1 MSFGISA
8 GVYTKEIDLSNI
20 IPNVA
25 TTTAGL
31 VGYSAKGD
39 ITQIRLITN
48 TQQFINEYGEPTP
61 GNYFHYTALAFLENG
76 NRLYCLRVVN
86 AAKYGGVTI
95 KEKNSGE
102 SNAAIAAGVSTP
114 VFADDTG
121 SDNLFQ
127 VYGKDPGLWNNDIGI
142 RIPAA
147 DIDDSAYTFNIEV
160 YVKDE
165 DGNYQL
171 KETWTVSRKEQ
182 TDGYGRQQYLEDKIN
197 GYSEYIIVADSAQV
211 DTALPLEQDSTLA
224 LAEGTDGSTVTA
236 SHIDTGWDFFANPDD
251 VDIRLLLQGGGGE
264 ANADQ
269 LTVQT
274 KLKTI
279 AEARKDCVA
288 ILDMPYAQI
297 TSPASMVTWRTSTQI
312 FNSSYCALYAPWVKW
327 YDQYNDKI
335 LELPPS
341 GFVGSI
347 IAYTDNVSQPWYAAA
362 GLNRGIIQS
371 ALGFTD
377 VFTEGERDALYEDQI
392 NPLQTFRGDGNV
404 VWGQKME
411 KTKPSALD
419 RLNVRRLLI
428 ILEKAIAASLRFFV
442 FEPNSE
448 LTRFRIVG
456 MCEEY
461 LDLLYA
467 RGAFQSIGE
476 DKGYKVVCD
485 TTNNTPA
492 TIDRNE
498 LHVDVYVKPIRAAE
512 YIQLN
517 VIVTTTGTTFSELIA
532 KGVQF

>member
-20 IPNVA
+20 IPNIS
-25 TTTAGL
+25 TTTGAL
-31 VGYSAKGD
+31 VGYSTKGD
-39 ITQIRLITN
+39 INQIRLITN
-48 TQQFINEYGEPTP
+48 TQQFINEYGEPIP

-86 AAKYGGVTI
+86 AAKYGGVEI
-95 KEKNSGE
+95 KYSESGE
-102 SNAAIAAGVSTP
+102 SNVAIAAGVSTP
-114 VFADDTG
+114 DFVDDSD
-121 SDNLFQ
+121 SDNLFNI
-127 VYGKDPGLWNNDIGI
+127 YGKDPGVWNNDIAI
-142 RIPAA
+142 KIPTAS
-147 DIDDSAYTFNIEV
+147 IDENEYTFNIEV
-160 YVKDE
+160 YLKDA
-165 DGNYQL
+165 DGTYQL
-171 KETWTVSRKEQ
+171 KETWTVSRKTQ
-182 TDGYGRQQYLEDKIN
+182 TDGFGRQQYLEDKIN
-197 GYSEYIIVADSAQV
+197 GYSEYIVVADSTQD
-211 DTALPLEQDSTLA
+211 DTVLPKEQTSTLA
-224 LAEGTDGSTVTA
+224 LAEGTNGSATSST
-236 SHIDTGWDFFANPDD
+236 HINTGWDFFANPDD
-251 VDIRLLLQGGGGE
+251 VDVRILLNGGE
-264 ANADQ
+264 TET
-269 LTVQT
+269 TVQT
-274 KLKTI
+274 KLKEI

-288 ILDMPYAQI
+288 ILDMPYVQL
-297 TSPASMVTWRTSTQI
+297 TSVSSMVTWRDSTQN

-335 LELPPS
+335 VELPPS
-341 GFVGSI
+341 GFVGSQ
-347 IAYTDNVSQPWYAAA
+347 IAYNDFVSQPWYAPA
-362 GLNRGIIQS
+362 GLNRGILSS
-371 ALGFTD
+371 ALGLTD
-377 VFTEGERDALYEDQI
+377 VFTEGERDTLYEAEI

-404 VWGQKME
+404 IWGQKME

-467 RGAFQSIGE
+467 RGAFQSEGE

-485 TTNNTPA
+485 TSNNTPA

-498 LHVDVYVKPIRAAE
+498 LHVDIYIKPIRAAE